1 MTTSKS
7 KSIATWLAVV
17 AGTLG
22 VHRFYLHGVRDF
34 WGWMHPLPTIVGL
47 SGIVRMS
54 NLGQDDKIAWLLIP
68 LFGFMLAAAM
78 LQAIVM
84 GLTSDERWN
93 ERWNE
98 GVSPAPKTRWMPIL
112 GAVLALLLG
121 ATALMS
127 SIAFSGQKFFEWQ
140 IEEGRKISQ

>member
-1 MTTSKS
+1 MTTTKS

-22 VHRFYLHGVRDF
+22 VHRFYLHGLRDF
-34 WGWMHPLPTIVGL
+34 WGWMHPLPTIVGVA
-47 SGIVRMS
+47 GIARMS
-54 NLGQDDKIAWLLIP
+54 NLGQDDKLAWLLIP
-68 LFGFMLAAAM
+68 LFGFMLAAA
-78 LQAIVM
+78 IVM

-93 ERWNE
+93 GRWNV

-112 GAVLALLLG
+112 GAVLALLFG